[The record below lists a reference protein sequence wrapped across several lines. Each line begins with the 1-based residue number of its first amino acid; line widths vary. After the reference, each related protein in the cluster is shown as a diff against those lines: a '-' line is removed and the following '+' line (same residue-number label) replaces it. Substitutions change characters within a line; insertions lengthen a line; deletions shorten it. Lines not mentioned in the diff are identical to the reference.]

1 MRKKKR
7 DQNSKVTDSFESIE
21 WNAWVEAINLDTVMA
36 KLHVFHLCDILN
48 AIKSWLW
55 KSADFLVMRE
65 IAAVIN
71 MQTSSRWR
79 SRLSFE
85 NPIYFC
91 VIIYLPVH
99 SLQSLA
105 VPPAHITQLHSHL
118 YLGRCDCKK
127 LDLHQASSERLHS
140 WSMSNISPTIWLW
153 GFCKRFINR
162 NVSDRSFYKSAPDKL
177 LSLEEMFQ
185 MKSRGLSDGLARGA
199 LDLDWNELRWKH
211 SERYYVSACWCNYH
225 LNAWQ
230 HQRNLI

>member
-1 MRKKKR
+1 M
-7 DQNSKVTDSFESIE
+7 TDSFESIE

-71 MQTSSRWR
+71 MQTSSRWQ
-79 SRLSFE
+79 SRLRFE

-105 VPPAHITQLHSHL
+105 FPRCTSLNYTPTFIYDCTTGSKRPFHRASFCLKNHELDQQWPCSEGAH
-118 YLGRCDCKK
+118 
-127 LDLHQASSERLHS
+127 
-140 WSMSNISPTIWLW
+140 
-153 GFCKRFINR
+153 
-162 NVSDRSFYKSAPDKL
+162 
-177 LSLEEMFQ
+177 SLEHVKYQ
-185 MKSRGLSDGLARGA
+185 P
-199 LDLDWNELRWKH
+199 
-211 SERYYVSACWCNYH
+211 
-225 LNAWQ
+225 
-230 HQRNLI
+230 